1 MEFNQKYY
9 SYSMKNIPIP
19 SEKLYKMTLL
29 EKVELLVK
37 RIRWKAHLFGNN
49 NMRQSSPLHHI
60 FKSRKTPPQH
70 KDLRTFED
78 HLVKLIQNVTFKR
91 ISINF

>member
-19 SEKLYKMTLL
+19 SEKLYKTTLL
-29 EKVELLVK
+29 EKVKLLVK
-37 RIRWKAHLFGNN
+37 RIRWKAHLFENN
-49 NMRQSSPLHHI
+49 NTQQSNPLHHI

-70 KDLRTFED
+70 NDLGTFED
-78 HLVKLIQNVTFKR
+78 DLVKLIQNVTFKR